1 MEIPAPPCVTPEAVI
16 FRTFLRPAG
25 KQKLLISFGN
35 QELTANCFSS
45 KWCHQESNRGHK
57 DFQE

>member
-16 FRTFLRPAG
+16 FRTFLCPAG

-35 QELTANCFSS
+35 HELTAICFS
-45 KWCHQESNRGHK
+45 
-57 DFQE
+57 

>member
-1 MEIPAPPCVTPEAVI
+1 MEIPTPPCVTPEAVI

-25 KQKLLISFGN
+25 KQKIPISLGN
-35 QELTANCFSS
+35 QDFTDFCFSS

-57 DFQE
+57 DFQV

>member
-25 KQKLLISFGN
+25 KQK
-35 QELTANCFSS
+35 TP
-45 KWCHQESNRGHK
+45 
-57 DFQE
+57 DFV